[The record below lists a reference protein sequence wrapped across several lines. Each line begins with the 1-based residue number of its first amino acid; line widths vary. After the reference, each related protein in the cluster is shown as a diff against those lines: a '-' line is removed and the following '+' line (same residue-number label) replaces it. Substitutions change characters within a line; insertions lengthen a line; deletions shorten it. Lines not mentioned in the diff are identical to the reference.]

1 MNPSNPAGQF
11 HAVRFYDSK
20 ESLCRIV
27 AAFLGEGLEVGQ
39 PGLVIGTPEHRAG
52 IIGALRG
59 RGFDVDGLL
68 AAGDLLLVDAREMLA
83 TFMIDGEPNANLF
96 QEHATQ
102 AIERLCRGR
111 KDCTIRAYGE
121 MVDLLWKDNQHV
133 AAILLEMLWNKLAA
147 SASFSLLCGYAMG
160 NFYKDA
166 SVVDICSQHTHA
178 FGMDVAIAPDANRS
192 PGSGGWPTI
201 H

>member
-1 MNPSNPAGQF
+1 MSEMIAGGHF

-27 AAFLGEGLEVGQ
+27 AAFLGEGLTAGQ

-52 IIGALRG
+52 IADALRE
-59 RGFDVDGLL
+59 RGFDIDRLE
-68 AAGDLLLVDAREMLA
+68 AAGDLLLVDAKEMLA
-83 TFMIDGEPNANLF
+83 TFMVDGQPDAVRF
-96 QEHATQ
+96 HEHAAR
-102 AIERLCRGR
+102 AIDRLCRGR
-111 KDCTIRAYGE
+111 KDCTVRAYGE
-121 MVDLLWKDNQHV
+121 MVDLLWKDDQHV
-133 AAILLEMLWNKLAA
+133 AAIVLEMLWNKLAA

-166 SVVDICSQHTHA
+166 NVADICSQHTHA
-178 FGMDVAIAPDANRS
+178 FGIDVNIKSDRPQVAA
-192 PGSGGWPTI
+192 GPTV

>member
-1 MNPSNPAGQF
+1 MNRSTAAGQF

-27 AAFLGEGLEVGQ
+27 ATFLGEGLAAGQ
-39 PGLVIGTPEHRAG
+39 PGLVIGTPEHRAS
-52 IIGALRG
+52 IADALRE
-59 RGFDVDGLL
+59 RGVDVDRLV
-68 AAGDLLLVDAREMLA
+68 AAGDLLLVDAKEMLA
-83 TFMIDGEPNANLF
+83 KFMVDGQPDANLF
-96 QEHATQ
+96 LEHATQ
-102 AIERLCRGR
+102 ALEQLCRGR
-111 KDCTIRAYGE
+111 KDCTVRAYGE
-121 MVDLLWKDNQHV
+121 MVDLLWKEDRDV
-133 AAILLEMLWNKLAA
+133 AAIVLEMLWNKLAA

-178 FGMDVAIAPDANRS
+178 FGVDVSISPEATTIATR
-192 PGSGGWPTI
+192 PTV